1 MDPNVVKQ
9 VGGEDDASHAGKA
22 EGLEQEKVLGA
33 VSADEGEEDS
43 SASPL
48 ANLDRRLVVHATAGE
63 DASGEEDEE
72 FAFDVEG
79 EMEATVKRWMAV
91 ARLYSSRNFK
101 ARVMFDELSNA
112 WGDVISREL
121 GDNRFLLEFASERS
135 LNLALNGGPWKFR
148 GDALIVVRYDGCSRL
163 SEVVIESVPLWL
175 RIYDIPVM
183 LQRNDVLNALGG
195 KVGRVLEIG
204 EAVKDFVRV
213 RIKVMSMAG
222 SSSAGG
228 GVNVGARERMGGGSG
243 GRGGGEQNSVWG
255 GSSPSQPPTRMSGE
269 MEGELARGVQDMAV
283 DDAGLVGG
291 YSQGGEEDLHA
302 KDRVSG
308 LNSFA
313 DSSG

>member
-1 MDPNVVKQ
+1 MDLNVVKQ
-9 VGGEDDASHAGKA
+9 VGGEDGASHAGKA

-33 VSADEGEEDS
+33 MSAAEGEEDS

-91 ARLYSSRNFK
+91 ARFYSSRNFK

-121 GDNRFLLEFASERS
+121 GDNRFLLEFASKRS

-163 SEVVIESVPLWL
+163 SEVVIESIPLWL

-213 RIKVMSMAG
+213 RVDFALADAVKASVQIRVKVKEIMSFEVKYEDVPHFCFCCGRIGHAK
-222 SSSAGG
+222 
-228 GVNVGARERMGGGSG
+228 RECPD
-243 GRGGGEQNSVWG
+243 EDL
-255 GSSPSQPPTRMSGE
+255 SGE
-269 MEGELARGVQDMAV
+269 STRF
-283 DDAGLVGG
+283 GG
-291 YSQGGEEDLHA
+291 
-302 KDRVSG
+302 
-308 LNSFA
+308 
-313 DSSG
+313 